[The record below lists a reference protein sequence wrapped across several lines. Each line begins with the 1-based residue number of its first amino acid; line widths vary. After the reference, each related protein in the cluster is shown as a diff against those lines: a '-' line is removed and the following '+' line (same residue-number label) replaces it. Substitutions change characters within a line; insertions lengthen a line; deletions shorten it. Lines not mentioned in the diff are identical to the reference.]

1 VDEAVYDVIR
11 NGTTDVIFKKNGS
24 VQNTHDTQVPAA
36 LLDVDLGMFGSSA
49 EMWHDWALIRKYVHP
64 EPSYIIGSEQDPKAD
79 AGIYHNSFSLN
90 SSEGFLIKQLSRS
103 MDGEGHAF
111 AYWLANITGNNI
123 SSAYFAR
130 DGGIANLSR
139 RNDSSINDLSVNSSS
154 NQSRETWYIYE
165 VFRIQS
171 GGMRVVRNGSQ
182 LIGWVYDST
191 SLTNSS
197 LAIGRWGN
205 GSSEYDWLLV
215 RKYLDPEPSASLDL
229 EDQWIIGASPW
240 WEYPVNSTPEEKKN
254 ASRALG
260 LNGYDFYMQLRPLN
274 ESLFNEV
281 MANYNITRIVPDA
294 GAALVE
300 RYVFIRGPEAL
311 VKASGKTAG
320 YRLVLWVW

>member
-1 VDEAVYDVIR
+1 
-11 NGTTDVIFKKNGS
+11 
-24 VQNTHDTQVPAA
+24 
-36 LLDVDLGMFGSSA
+36 MFGSSA
-49 EMWHDWALIRKYVHP
+49 EMWHDWALIRKYAHP
-64 EPSYIIGSEQDPKAD
+64 EPSYIIGEEQDPKAD

-111 AYWLANITGNNI
+111 AYWLANISGMNI

-139 RNDSSINDLSVNSSS
+139 GNDSSINDLAVNSSS
-154 NQSRETWYIYE
+154 NQIPETWYIYE
-165 VFRIQS
+165 VFRKQD
-171 GGMRVVRNGSQ
+171 GGMKVLRNSSQ

-229 EDQWIIGASPW
+229 EDQLIIGALLW
-240 WEYPVNSTPEEKKN
+240 WEYPVSSSSQEEKEN

-260 LNGYDFYMQLRPLN
+260 LRGYNFYMQLRPLN
-274 ESLFNEV
+274 ETLLNEV
-281 MANYNITRIVPDA
+281 RANYNITRNAPDTR
-294 GAALVE
+294 AAVVE
-300 RYVFIRGPEAL
+300 RYVFVRGPEAL
-311 VKASGKTAG
+311 VNASGKTAG